1 MRAHAE
7 ALLRGMV
14 EIPSV
19 SGAER
24 EVAAYLAAALP
35 DWGLRSHLDEVGNVI
50 GRRGDPAAPMIVLL
64 GHLDTVPGDIP
75 VRQEGS
81 ILHGRGT
88 VDAKGPLATMV
99 CAAAQADLHGAQV
112 VVAGVV
118 GEETDG
124 HGARHL
130 SHCFDPDAAIIGE
143 PNGWAGIGIGYKGRV
158 TFDYAVRRPPSHTAS
173 DQEKASEVAVG
184 FWNRLQEHLAS
195 YAPGPGYAP
204 GQRAFDRPIATLGEM
219 TGTIERADLAVSCR
233 IPPGF
238 DIPAFERFL
247 AGAADGGVVTVDDRT
262 PAVLVPTGAVTVQ
275 ALCAGVRAHGG
286 RPKLKIKT
294 GTADLNVVA
303 DRWAVPMAVY
313 GPGDSRLDHTDHEH
327 LDLDEYAT
335 AIGVLTDA
343 LERLA
348 AGLAP
353 RVVPLAVPPPR
364 AA

>member
-1 MRAHAE
+1 MMRARAE
-7 ALLRGMV
+7 TLLRDMV
-14 EIPSV
+14 EIDSV
-19 SGAER
+19 SGNEQR
-24 EVAAYLAAALP
+24 LAAYLAAALP
-35 DWGLRSHLDEVGNVI
+35 EWGLASHIDEVGNAI
-50 GRRGDPAAPMIVLL
+50 GRRGDPAGPMIVLI

-99 CAAAQADLHGAQV
+99 CAASRANLHGAQV

-130 SHCFDPDAAIIGE
+130 SHCYDPAAAIIGE

-158 TFDYAVRRPPSHTAS
+158 TFDYTVRRPPSHTAS
-173 DQEKASEVAVG
+173 EQEKAAEVAVR
-184 FWNRLQEHLAS
+184 FWNRMQDHLA
-195 YAPGPGYAP
+195 GYAP
-204 GQRAFDRPIATLGEM
+204 GQRAFDRPVATLCQLS
-219 TGTIERADLAVSCR
+219 GTIERADLAVSCR

-238 DIPAFERFL
+238 DIAAFERFL
-247 AGAADGGVVTVDDRT
+247 AGVADGGQVSVDDRT
-262 PAVLVPTGAVTVQ
+262 PAVLVPTGAATVR
-275 ALCAGVRAHGG
+275 ALCAGVRARGG

-327 LDLDEYAT
+327 LDLAEYAT
-335 AIGVLTDA
+335 AIEVLTDS

-348 AGLAP
+348 AGLAQP
-353 RVVPLAVPPPR
+353 QAGREEPPLPLA
-364 AA
+364 A